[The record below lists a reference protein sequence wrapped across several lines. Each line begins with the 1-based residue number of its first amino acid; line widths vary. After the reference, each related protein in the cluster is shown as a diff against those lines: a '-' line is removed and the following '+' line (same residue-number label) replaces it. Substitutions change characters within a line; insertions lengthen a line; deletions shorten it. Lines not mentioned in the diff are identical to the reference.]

1 MKHRLMEWLIGLMSV
16 SAETYA
22 ERITPLLF
30 SPDIEPHSG
39 VLFDRKGVAIQPSPK
54 LTGDYVQR
62 FIEASEALVRR
73 AYRQFAS

>member
-1 MKHRLMEWLIGLMSV
+1 V

-22 ERITPLLF
+22 RRITPLLF

-39 VLFDRKGVAIQPSPK
+39 VLFDRKGNAILPSPE

-62 FIEASEALVRR
+62 FIEASETLVRR
-73 AYRQFAS
+73 AERQLAP